1 MRLTIIRGQPV
12 VSRTNAGLS
21 LFHYLGLTHSLPR
34 NLPINGLFWG
44 NFKVAFLHLNIR
56 GRLVLGFS
64 VLCVLLAVV
73 IGTTIVKVRTVN
85 ESTDR
90 TVNLRV
96 PTAMTASDMVAGV
109 YASLASLR
117 GWLITGNE
125 VFKSERAVLWKD
137 LQARGSEM
145 DRLAGQWTVEQNK
158 VDWKQAKP
166 LLDELRNAQDK
177 AEAIAHTIDEQP
189 AAKILATE
197 AAPLAKLMLQKATAI
212 IDEEGGIASTDAR
225 KSLLIG
231 FADMRG
237 SMAMAIGAIRAYL
250 LTADVAFKNEFVEL
264 WALNQKKFDALEKRR
279 SEMTGDQ
286 QTAFDTLVAA
296 RAKFA
301 PLPQKMFEIRASDR
315 WNMAQ
320 WFLTNEA
327 APRANKLLDIF
338 AGDKTAVGSRAGGM
352 VARQQNNLKAD
363 GAAVLAETGF
373 LMTLLWVLMGVGIGV
388 AATVVYL
395 TNRSIVPPILSMV
408 GAMGRLAG
416 GDHSV
421 EIPATDKQDEIG
433 LMARAVLIFKEN
445 MIKAK
450 ELAAK
455 EAEAISARVA
465 RAARVNELTQ
475 TFDTDIS
482 NVLRSVASASTELQ
496 ATASQMTSTAEETS
510 NQATAVAAA
519 TEEAST
525 NVQTVA
531 AASEELA
538 SSVTEIGRQVAQS
551 AAIAQKAVGE
561 ADRTNTTV
569 QGLFKDAASI
579 GDVVKLISEIASQTN
594 LLALNATIEAARA
607 GEAGRGFAVV
617 AAEVKSLA
625 EQTAKA
631 TDQISAQV
639 SSIQNSSSEAVSA
652 IKGISATI
660 NEMSEIASAIAGAVE
675 EQGSAT
681 QEIARN
687 VQQAALGTGE
697 ISSNVAGVQ
706 QAAGDTGAAAHQVLQ
721 ASSELSRQSETM
733 RGQVETF
740 LSNIKAA

>member
-1 MRLTIIRGQPV
+1 M
-12 VSRTNAGLS
+12 
-21 LFHYLGLTHSLPR
+21 
-34 NLPINGLFWG
+34 
-44 NFKVAFLHLNIR
+44 AFLQLNIR
-56 GRLVLGFS
+56 GRLILGFS
-64 VLCVLLAVV
+64 VLCVLLAAVV
-73 IGTTIVKVRTVN
+73 GTTIIKVRTVS
-85 ESTDR
+85 EATDR

-96 PTAMTASDMVAGV
+96 PTAMTASDLVAGV

-117 GWLITGNE
+117 GWLITGND
-125 VFKSERAVLWKD
+125 VFKAERAVLWKD
-137 LQARGSEM
+137 LQTRGSEM

-189 AAKILATE
+189 AAKMLATE
-197 AAPLAKLMLQKATAI
+197 AAPLAKLMLQKATSI
-212 IDEEGGIASTDAR
+212 INEEGGIASTDAR
-225 KSLLIG
+225 KSLLID

-250 LTADVAFKNEFVEL
+250 LTADVAFKSEFEEL
-264 WALNQKKFDALEKRR
+264 WALNQKKFDALSKRR
-279 SEMTGDQ
+279 PEMTTDQ
-286 QTAFDTLVAA
+286 QAAFDALVAA

-338 AGDKTAVGSRAGGM
+338 AGAKNATGSRSGGM
-352 VARQQNNLKAD
+352 VSRQQDNLKQD
-363 GAAVLAETGF
+363 GAAVLAETSF
-373 LMTLLWVLMGVGIGV
+373 LTTLLWVLMGVGIGV

-395 TNRSIVPPILSMV
+395 TNRSIVPPILNMV
-408 GAMGRLAG
+408 GAMGKLAG

-450 ELAAK
+450 ELAAR
-455 EAEAISARVA
+455 EAESVSARVA

-475 TFDTDIS
+475 SFDTDIS

-496 ATASQMTSTAEETS
+496 ATASSMTATAEETS

-538 SSVTEIGRQVAQS
+538 SSVTEISRQVAQS

-733 RGQVETF
+733 RGQVEAF

>member
-1 MRLTIIRGQPV
+1 M
-12 VSRTNAGLS
+12 
-21 LFHYLGLTHSLPR
+21 
-34 NLPINGLFWG
+34 
-44 NFKVAFLHLNIR
+44 AFVNLNIR
-56 GRLVLGFS
+56 GRLILGFS
-64 VLCVLLAVV
+64 ILCILLAGVV
-73 IGTTIVKVRTVN
+73 GTTMLKVHMVS
-85 ESTDR
+85 EATDR

-96 PTAMTASDMVAGV
+96 PTAMTASDVVSGV

-125 VFKSERAVLWKD
+125 AFKTERAALWKD
-137 LQARGSEM
+137 IQKHGSEL
-145 DRLAGQWTVEQNK
+145 DRLSGQWVVEQNR
-158 VDWKQAKP
+158 VDWRQAKP

-197 AAPLAKLMLQKATAI
+197 AAPLVKLMLQKATSI
-212 IDEEGGIASTDAR
+212 IDEERSITSTDAR

-231 FADMRG
+231 FADLRG
-237 SMAMAIGAIRAYL
+237 TMAMAIGALRGYL
-250 LTADVAFKNEFVEL
+250 LTADAAFKAEFMEL
-264 WALNQKKFDALEKRR
+264 WELNQKKFDALSKRR
-279 SEMTGDQ
+279 SEMTGEQ
-286 QTAFDTLVAA
+286 QSAFDALVAA
-296 RAKFA
+296 RDKFS
-301 PLPQKMFEIRASDR
+301 PLPQRMFEIRDSDR

-338 AGDKTAVGSRAGGM
+338 AGAKNSAGSRSGGM
-352 VARQQNNLKAD
+352 VTRQQDNLKAD
-363 GAAVLAETGF
+363 GAVVLAETNF

-388 AATVVYL
+388 AVTVVYL
-395 TNRSIVPPILSMV
+395 TNRSIVPPILKMV
-408 GAMGRLAG
+408 DAMGQLAG

-421 EIPATDKQDEIG
+421 EIPATDKKDEIG

-455 EAEAISARVA
+455 EAEAIKERVA
-465 RAARVNELTQ
+465 RATRVNELTQ
-475 TFDTDIS
+475 AFDADIS
-482 NVLRSVASASTELQ
+482 TVLRSVASASTELQ
-496 ATASQMTSTAEETS
+496 ATASSMTATAEETS

-519 TEEAST
+519 TEEASA

-538 SSVTEIGRQVAQS
+538 SSVTEIGRQVTQS
-551 AAIAQKAVGE
+551 ATIAQKAVTE
-561 ADRTNTTV
+561 AELTNTTV
-569 QGLFKDAASI
+569 QGLFNDAASI
-579 GDVVKLISEIASQTN
+579 GDVVKLISDIAGQTN

-631 TDQISAQV
+631 TEQISTQV
-639 SSIQNSSSEAVSA
+639 LSIQTSSSEAVSA
-652 IKGISATI
+652 IKEITATI
-660 NEMSEIASAIAGAVE
+660 NQMSEIASAIASAVE

-687 VQQAALGTGE
+687 VQQAAQGTSE
-697 ISSNVAGVQ
+697 ITSNVSGVQ
-706 QAAGDTGAAAHQVLQ
+706 QAAGDTGAAAHQVLE
-721 ASSELSRQSETM
+721 ASNELSRQSETM
-733 RGQVETF
+733 RNQVEVVPQQHQGRLIATRR
-740 LSNIKAA
+740 KAGGRAPNGSARPFCLFPRFPGFGYSKIESARSQDGGII

>member
-1 MRLTIIRGQPV
+1 MALLR
-12 VSRTNAGLS
+12 
-21 LFHYLGLTHSLPR
+21 
-34 NLPINGLFWG
+34 
-44 NFKVAFLHLNIR
+44 LNIG

-64 VLCVLLAVV
+64 VLCILLAGVV
-73 IGTTIVKVRTVN
+73 GTTIIKVRAVS

-125 VFKSERAVLWKD
+125 AFKSERAALWKD
-137 LQARGSEM
+137 IQTYGSEM
-145 DRLAGQWTVEQNK
+145 DHLSSHWTVEQNK

-166 LLDELRNAQDK
+166 LLDELRSAQDK

-189 AAKILATE
+189 AAKMLATE
-197 AAPLAKLMLQKATAI
+197 AAPLARLMLQKATSI
-212 IDEEGGIASTDAR
+212 IDEESNIASTDAR

-250 LTADVAFKNEFVEL
+250 LTADATFKNEFAEL
-264 WALNQKKFDALEKRR
+264 WALNQRKFDSLSKRR
-279 SEMTGDQ
+279 PEMTPDQ
-286 QTAFDTLVAA
+286 QAAFDALVAA
-296 RAKFA
+296 RANFA
-301 PLPQKMFEIRASDR
+301 PLPQKMFDIRASDR

-338 AGDKTAVGSRAGGM
+338 SGARTAAGSRSGGM
-352 VARQQNNLKAD
+352 VSRQQDGLKAD
-363 GAAVLAETGF
+363 GAAALAEISF
-373 LMTLLWVLMGVGIGV
+373 LTTLLWVLMGVGIGV
-388 AATVVYL
+388 AGTVVYL
-395 TNRSIVPPILSMV
+395 TNRSIVPPILKMV

-421 EIPATDKQDEIG
+421 EIPATDNKDEIG

-445 MIKAK
+445 MIKAR

-455 EAEAISARVA
+455 EAEAINARVA

-475 TFDTDIS
+475 AFDADITT
-482 NVLRSVASASTELQ
+482 VLRSVASASTELQ
-496 ATASQMTSTAEETS
+496 ATASSMTATAEETS
-510 NQATAVAAA
+510 SQATAVAAA
-519 TEEAST
+519 TEEAAT
-525 NVQTVA
+525 NVHTLA
-531 AASEELA
+531 AAAEELA
-538 SSVTEIGRQVAQS
+538 SSVSEISRQVAQS
-551 AAIAQKAVGE
+551 AAIARKAVSE

-639 SSIQNSSSEAVSA
+639 SSIQTSSSEAVGA
-652 IKGISATI
+652 IKGITATI
-660 NEMSEIASAIAGAVE
+660 NEMSEIASAIASAVE

-721 ASSELSRQSETM
+721 ASGELSRQSETM
-733 RGQVETF
+733 RGQVEAF

>member
-1 MRLTIIRGQPV
+1 M
-12 VSRTNAGLS
+12 
-21 LFHYLGLTHSLPR
+21 
-34 NLPINGLFWG
+34 
-44 NFKVAFLHLNIR
+44 HLNIR
-56 GRLVLGFS
+56 GRLILGFS
-64 VLCVLLAVV
+64 VLCALLAVV
-73 IGTTIVKVRTVN
+73 VGTTIVKVRTVS
-85 ESTDR
+85 ESTER

-96 PTAMTASDMVAGV
+96 PTAMTASDLVSGV

-125 VFKSERAVLWKD
+125 TFKGERAAFWKD
-137 LQARGSEM
+137 IQKRGSEM
-145 DRLAGQWTVEQNK
+145 DRLAGDWTVQQNK
-158 VDWKQAKP
+158 TDWNEAKP
-166 LLDELRNAQDK
+166 LLDELRKAQDK
-177 AEAIAHTIDEQP
+177 AEEIAHTIDEQP

-197 AAPLAKLMLQKATAI
+197 AAPLAKLMLQKATSIINDEGAI
-212 IDEEGGIASTDAR
+212 PSTDVR
-225 KSLLIG
+225 KSLLID

-237 SMAMAIGAIRAYL
+237 SLAMAIGVVRAYL
-250 LTADVAFKNEFVEL
+250 LTADVAFKNEYEEL
-264 WALNQKKFDALEKRR
+264 WALNQKKFEAVAKRR
-279 SEMTGDQ
+279 SEMTPDQ
-286 QTAFDTLVAA
+286 QKAFDALVEA
-296 RAKFA
+296 RARFA
-301 PLPQKMFEIRASDR
+301 PLPHKMFEIRASER

-338 AGDKTAVGSRAGGM
+338 AGAKNAEGVRSGGM
-352 VARQQNNLKAD
+352 VSRQQDNLRAD
-363 GAAVLAETGF
+363 GAKALAETNF
-373 LMTLLWVLMGVGIGV
+373 LTTLLWVLFGIGIGV

-395 TNRSIVPPILSMV
+395 TNRSIVPPIVNMV
-408 GAMGRLAG
+408 GAMGKLAG

-421 EIPATDKQDEIG
+421 EIPATDKRDEIG
-433 LMARAVLIFKEN
+433 LMARAVVVFKEN

-455 EAEAISARVA
+455 EAEAIKERVA
-465 RAARVNELTQ
+465 RATRVSELTQ
-475 TFDTDIS
+475 GFDTSIS
-482 NVLRSVASASTELQ
+482 SVLKAVASASTELQ
-496 ATASQMTSTAEETS
+496 ATASSMTATAEETS
-510 NQATAVAAA
+510 SQATAVAAA
-519 TEEAST
+519 TEEASA

-538 SSVTEIGRQVAQS
+538 SSVSEISRQVAQS
-551 AAIAQKAVGE
+551 ATIAQKAVTE
-561 ADRTNTTV
+561 AERTNATV

-631 TDQISAQV
+631 TDQIGTQV
-639 SSIQNSSSEAVSA
+639 TSIQASSSQAVTA

-660 NEMSEIASAIAGAVE
+660 DQMNEIASAIASAVE

-687 VQQAALGTGE
+687 VQQAALGTTE
-697 ISSNVAGVQ
+697 ISSNVTGVR
-706 QAAGDTGAAAHQVLQ
+706 QAAGDTGAAAQQVFQ
-721 ASSELSRQSETM
+721 ASNELSEQSEMM
-733 RGQVETF
+733 RAQVESF

>member
-1 MRLTIIRGQPV
+1 M
-12 VSRTNAGLS
+12 
-21 LFHYLGLTHSLPR
+21 
-34 NLPINGLFWG
+34 
-44 NFKVAFLHLNIR
+44 AFLQLNIR
-56 GRLVLGFS
+56 GRLILGFS
-64 VLCVLLAVV
+64 VLCALLAAVV
-73 IGTTIVKVRTVN
+73 GITILKVRTVN

-96 PTAMTASDMVAGV
+96 PTAMTASDLVAEV

-125 VFKSERAVLWKD
+125 VFKAERAVLWKD
-137 LQARGSEM
+137 IQTRGAEM
-145 DRLAGQWTVEQNK
+145 DRLSSQWTVEQNK
-158 VDWKQAKP
+158 LDWKQAKP
-166 LLDELRNAQDK
+166 LLDELRDAQDK

-189 AAKILATE
+189 AAKMLASE
-197 AAPLAKLMLQKATAI
+197 AAPLAKLMLQKATSI
-212 IDEEGGIASTDAR
+212 INEEGNIASTDAR
-225 KSLLIG
+225 KSLLID

-250 LTADVAFKNEFVEL
+250 LTADVTFKNEYEEL
-264 WALNQKKFDALEKRR
+264 WALNQKKFEALSKRK
-279 SEMTGDQ
+279 SEMTPDQ
-286 QTAFDTLVAA
+286 LKAFDSLVDA
-296 RAKFA
+296 RAKFS

-338 AGDKTAVGSRAGGM
+338 AGAKGSAGSRSGGM
-352 VARQQNNLKAD
+352 VSRQQESLKAD
-363 GAAVLAETGF
+363 GAAVLSETNF
-373 LMTLLWVLMGVGIGV
+373 LITLLWLLMGVGIGV
-388 AATVVYL
+388 AGTVVYL
-395 TNRSIVPPILSMV
+395 TNRSIVPPLLNMV
-408 GAMGRLAG
+408 GAMGQLAG
-416 GDHSV
+416 GDHAV
-421 EIPATDKQDEIG
+421 EIPATDKKDEIG

-465 RAARVNELTQ
+465 RAARVNELTR
-475 TFDTDIS
+475 TFDADIS
-482 NVLRSVASASTELQ
+482 TVLRSVASASTELQ
-496 ATASQMTSTAEETS
+496 ATASSMTATAEETS

-531 AASEELA
+531 SASEELA
-538 SSVTEIGRQVAQS
+538 SSVNEISRQVAQS
-551 AAIAQKAVGE
+551 AAIAQKAVSE

-569 QGLFKDAASI
+569 QGLFKDAAGI
-579 GDVVKLISEIASQTN
+579 GDVVKLISEIAGQTN

-631 TDQISAQV
+631 TDRISAQV
-639 SSIQNSSSEAVSA
+639 SSIQTSSSEAVSA

-660 NEMSEIASAIAGAVE
+660 NEMNEIASAIASAVE

-733 RGQVETF
+733 RGHVEAF
-740 LSNIKAA
+740 LSSIKAA

>member
-1 MRLTIIRGQPV
+1 MP
-12 VSRTNAGLS
+12 
-21 LFHYLGLTHSLPR
+21 
-34 NLPINGLFWG
+34 
-44 NFKVAFLHLNIR
+44 FLNLNIR
-56 GRLVLGFS
+56 GRLIAGFGI
-64 VLCVLLAVV
+64 LCLLLASVV
-73 IGTTIVKVRTVN
+73 GTTIIKVRAVN

-96 PTAMTASDMVAGV
+96 PTAMTANDLVAGV

-117 GWLITGNE
+117 GWLITGND
-125 VFKSERAVLWKD
+125 VFKVERAMLWKD
-137 LQARGSEM
+137 IQKRGLEM
-145 DRLAGQWTVEQNK
+145 DHLAGEWTVERNK
-158 VDWKQAKP
+158 VDWNQAKP
-166 LLDELRNAQDK
+166 LLEELRGAQDK

-189 AAKILATE
+189 AAKLLSTE
-197 AAPLAKLMLQKATAI
+197 AAPLAKIMLQKATAI
-212 IDEEGGIASTDAR
+212 IDEEASIPSTDSR

-231 FADMRG
+231 FADLRG
-237 SMAMAIGAIRAYL
+237 SMAMAIGAVRAYL
-250 LTADVAFKNEFVEL
+250 LTADAAFKKEFEEL
-264 WALNQKKFDALEKRR
+264 WALNQKKFEALSKRR
-279 SEMTGDQ
+279 SEMTADQ
-286 QTAFDTLVAA
+286 QVAFDSLVAA
-296 RAKFA
+296 RAKFS

-338 AGDKTAVGSRAGGM
+338 AGEKNAEGSRSGGM
-352 VARQQNNLKAD
+352 VSQQQDNLRAD
-363 GAAVLAETGF
+363 GAMVLAETSF
-373 LMTLLWVLMGVGIGV
+373 LMTLLWVLMGVGLGV

-395 TNRSIVPPILSMV
+395 TNHSIVPPILKMV
-408 GAMGRLAG
+408 GAMGQLAG

-421 EIPATDKQDEIG
+421 EIPATDKKDEIG
-433 LMARAVLIFKEN
+433 QMAKAVLIFKEN

-455 EAEAISARVA
+455 EAEAIKERIA

-475 TFDTDIS
+475 AFDIDIS
-482 NVLRSVASASTELQ
+482 SVLRSVASASTELQ
-496 ATASQMTSTAEETS
+496 ATASSMTATAEEAS

-538 SSVTEIGRQVAQS
+538 SSVNEIGRQVAQS
-551 AAIAQKAVGE
+551 ASIAQKAVVE
-561 ADRTNTTV
+561 ADRTNATV
-569 QGLFKDAASI
+569 QGLLKDAANI
-579 GDVVKLISEIASQTN
+579 GDVVKLISEIAEQTN

-639 SSIQNSSSEAVSA
+639 SSIQTSSSEAVRA

-660 NEMSEIASAIAGAVE
+660 NQMSEIASAIASAVE

-681 QEIARN
+681 QEIARS

-697 ISSNVAGVQ
+697 ISANVVGVQ
-706 QAAGDTGAAAHQVLQ
+706 QAAGDTGAAAHQVLE
-721 ASSELSRQSETM
+721 ASNELSRQSETM
-733 RGQVETF
+733 RGQVESF
-740 LSNIKAA
+740 LGDIKAA

>member
-1 MRLTIIRGQPV
+1 M
-12 VSRTNAGLS
+12 
-21 LFHYLGLTHSLPR
+21 
-34 NLPINGLFWG
+34 
-44 NFKVAFLHLNIR
+44 AFLQLNIR
-56 GRLVLGFS
+56 GRLILGFS
-64 VLCVLLAVV
+64 VLCVLLAAVV
-73 IGTTIVKVRTVN
+73 GTTIIKVRTVS

-90 TVNLRV
+90 TINLRV
-96 PTAMTASDMVAGV
+96 PTAMTASDLVSGV

-117 GWLITGNE
+117 GWLITGND
-125 VFKSERAVLWKD
+125 VFKTERAVLWKD
-137 LQARGSEM
+137 IQSRGSEM
-145 DRLAGQWTVEQNK
+145 DRLSGQWTVEQNK

-189 AAKILATE
+189 AAKLLATE
-197 AAPLAKLMLQKATAI
+197 AAPLAKLMLQKATSI
-212 IDEEGGIASTDAR
+212 INEEGGIPSTDAR
-225 KSLLIG
+225 KSLLID

-237 SMAMAIGAIRAYL
+237 SLAMAIGAIRAYL
-250 LTADVAFKNEFVEL
+250 LTADVNFKNEFEEL
-264 WALNQKKFDALEKRR
+264 WALNQKKFEALSKRR

-286 QTAFDTLVAA
+286 QKAFDSLVEA

-301 PLPQKMFEIRASDR
+301 PLPQRMFEIRASDR

-338 AGDKTAVGSRAGGM
+338 AGAKDNAGSRSGGM
-352 VARQQNNLKAD
+352 VSRQQDSLKRD
-363 GAAVLAETGF
+363 GAAVLAETSF

-395 TNRSIVPPILSMV
+395 TNRSIVPPILRMV
-408 GAMGRLAG
+408 GAMGQLAS
-416 GDHSV
+416 GDHDV
-421 EIPATDKQDEIG
+421 EIPAADKKDEIG

-465 RAARVNELTQ
+465 RAARVNDLTE
-475 TFDTDIS
+475 TFDANIS
-482 NVLRSVASASTELQ
+482 TVLRSVASASTELQ
-496 ATASQMTSTAEETS
+496 ATASSMTATAEETS

-538 SSVTEIGRQVAQS
+538 SSVSEIGRQVAQS
-551 AAIAQKAVGE
+551 AAIAQKAVSE

-569 QGLFKDAASI
+569 QGLFKDAAGI

-639 SSIQNSSSEAVSA
+639 SSIQASSSEAVSA
-652 IKGISATI
+652 IKGISTTI

-697 ISSNVAGVQ
+697 IASNVAGVQ

-733 RGQVETF
+733 RGHVETF
-740 LSNIKAA
+740 LSSIKAA

>member
-1 MRLTIIRGQPV
+1 
-12 VSRTNAGLS
+12 
-21 LFHYLGLTHSLPR
+21 
-34 NLPINGLFWG
+34 
-44 NFKVAFLHLNIR
+44 VAFLQLNIR
-56 GRLVLGFS
+56 GRLILGFS
-64 VLCVLLAVV
+64 VLCLLLAGV
-73 IGTTIVKVRTVN
+73 IGTTITKVHTVN
-85 ESTDR
+85 EATDR

-96 PTAMTASDMVAGV
+96 PTAMTASDLVAGV

-117 GWLITGNE
+117 GWLITGNDA
-125 VFKSERAVLWKD
+125 FKTERAGLWKD
-137 LQARGSEM
+137 IQTHGTEM
-145 DRLAGQWTVEQNK
+145 DRLSGRWTVEQNRQ
-158 VDWKQAKP
+158 DWKQAKP

-197 AAPLAKLMLQKATAI
+197 AAPLAKLMLQKATSI
-212 IDEEGGIASTDAR
+212 IDEEGNIASTDQR

-250 LTADVAFKNEFVEL
+250 LTADAAFKTEFVEL
-264 WALNQKKFDALEKRR
+264 WALNQKKFDALSKRR
-279 SEMTGDQ
+279 LEMTSDQ
-286 QTAFDTLVAA
+286 QIAFDSLVAA
-296 RAKFA
+296 RAKFS
-301 PLPQKMFEIRASDR
+301 PLPQKMFDIRASDR

-338 AGDKTAVGSRAGGM
+338 AGAKNAAGSRSGGM
-352 VARQQNNLKAD
+352 VTRQQDNLKTD
-363 GAAVLAETGF
+363 GVAVLAETSF
-373 LMTLLWVLMGVGIGV
+373 LTTLLWVLLGVGIGV
-388 AATVVYL
+388 AVTVVYV
-395 TNRSIVPPILSMV
+395 TNRSIVPPILKMV
-408 GAMGRLAG
+408 GAMGQLAG

-421 EIPATDKQDEIG
+421 EIPATDKKDEIG

-465 RAARVNELTQ
+465 RAARVNDLTE
-475 TFDTDIS
+475 TFDKDIS
-482 NVLRSVASASTELQ
+482 TVLRSVASASTELQ
-496 ATASQMTSTAEETS
+496 ATASSMTATAEETS

-538 SSVTEIGRQVAQS
+538 SSVNEISRQVAQS
-551 AAIAQKAVGE
+551 AAITQQAVAE

-569 QGLFKDAASI
+569 QGLFDDAASI
-579 GDVVKLISEIASQTN
+579 GDVVKLISAIASQTN

-639 SSIQNSSSEAVSA
+639 SSIQTSSTEALSA
-652 IKGISATI
+652 IKGITATI
-660 NEMSEIASAIAGAVE
+660 SEINEIASAIASAVE

-721 ASSELSRQSETM
+721 ASSELSKQSETM
-733 RGQVETF
+733 RGQVEAF

>member
-1 MRLTIIRGQPV
+1 M
-12 VSRTNAGLS
+12 S
-21 LFHYLGLTHSLPR
+21 
-34 NLPINGLFWG
+34 
-44 NFKVAFLHLNIR
+44 FLHLNIR

-64 VLCVLLAVV
+64 VLCILLAGVV
-73 IGTTIVKVRTVN
+73 VTTLVKVRSV
-85 ESTDR
+85 SDASDR
-90 TVNLRV
+90 TVSVRV
-96 PTAMTASDMVAGV
+96 PTAMTASDLVAGV

-125 VFKSERAVLWKD
+125 AFKAERASLWND
-137 LQARGSEM
+137 IQTHGAAM
-145 DRLAGQWTVEQNK
+145 DGLSTKWTSEQNK
-158 VDWKQAKP
+158 QDWRQAKP
-166 LLDELRNAQDK
+166 LLDELRGAQDK

-197 AAPLAKLMLQKATAI
+197 AAPLAKLMLQKATSI
-212 IDEEGGIASTDAR
+212 IDEEGGIASTDQR

-231 FADMRG
+231 FADVRG
-237 SMAMAIGAIRAYL
+237 STAMAIGALRAYL
-250 LTADVAFKNEFVEL
+250 LTADPTFKAEFEEL
-264 WALNQKKFDALEKRR
+264 WALNQKKFDALSKRR
-279 SEMTGDQ
+279 SEMTSDQ
-286 QTAFDTLVAA
+286 QSAFDAIIAA
-296 RAKFA
+296 RAKFS
-301 PLPQKMFEIRASDR
+301 PLPQKMFDIRASDR

-338 AGDKTAVGSRAGGM
+338 AGAKTATGLRSGGL
-352 VARQQNNLKAD
+352 VVRQQQSLKAD
-363 GAAVLAETGF
+363 GAAVLAETSF
-373 LMTLLWVLMGVGIGV
+373 LTTLLWVLLGVGIGV

-395 TNRSIVPPILSMV
+395 TNRSIVPPILKMV
-408 GAMGRLAG
+408 AAMGQLAG

-421 EIPATDKQDEIG
+421 AIPATDKKDEIG

-465 RAARVNELTQ
+465 RAARVNDLTQ
-475 TFDTDIS
+475 RFDSGIS
-482 NVLRSVASASTELQ
+482 MVLKSVASATTELQ
-496 ATASQMTSTAEETS
+496 ATASSMTATAEETS

-551 AAIAQKAVGE
+551 AAVAQKAVAE
-561 ADRTNTTV
+561 ANRTNITV
-569 QGLFKDAASI
+569 QGLSKEAASI
-579 GDVVKLISEIASQTN
+579 GDVVKLISDIASQTN

-631 TDQISAQV
+631 TDQISTQV
-639 SSIQNSSSEAVSA
+639 SSIQASSGEAASA
-652 IKGISATI
+652 IKGITATI
-660 NEMSEIASAIAGAVE
+660 NEMNEIASAIAGAVE

-687 VQQAALGTGE
+687 VQQAALGTSE

-706 QAAGDTGAAAHQVLQ
+706 QAAGDTGAAAHQVLE

-740 LSNIKAA
+740 LADIKAA

>member
-1 MRLTIIRGQPV
+1 M
-12 VSRTNAGLS
+12 
-21 LFHYLGLTHSLPR
+21 
-34 NLPINGLFWG
+34 
-44 NFKVAFLHLNIR
+44 AFLHLNIR
-56 GRLVLGFS
+56 GRLILGFS
-64 VLCVLLAVV
+64 ALCILLAGVV
-73 IGTTIVKVRTVN
+73 ATTLLKVHTVN
-85 ESTDR
+85 GATER
-90 TVNLRV
+90 TINLRV
-96 PTAMTASDMVAGV
+96 PTAMTANDLVAAI

-125 VFKSERAVLWKD
+125 AFKAERAIAWK
-137 LQARGSEM
+137 QIQKQGAEM
-145 DRLAGQWTVEQNK
+145 DRLSGHWTVEQNK
-158 VDWKQAKP
+158 VDWKTAKP

-177 AEAIAHTIDEQP
+177 AETIAHTLDEQP

-212 IDEEGGIASTDAR
+212 INEEGTIPSTDAR

-231 FADMRG
+231 FADLRG
-237 SMAMAIGAIRAYL
+237 SMAMAIGDIRAYL
-250 LTADVAFKNEFVEL
+250 LTADPAFKTEYEVL
-264 WALNQKKFDALEKRR
+264 WALNEKKFDALSKRR
-279 SEMTGDQ
+279 PEMTADQ
-286 QTAFDTLVAA
+286 QAAFDSLVDA
-296 RAKFA
+296 RAKFS
-301 PLPQKMFEIRASDR
+301 PLPQKMFEIRSSDR

-338 AGDKTAVGSRAGGM
+338 AGAKNGEGSRSGGM
-352 VARQQNNLKAD
+352 VSRQQENLKVD
-363 GAAVLAETGF
+363 GAMVLSETGF
-373 LMTLLWVLMGVGIGV
+373 LMTLLWVLMGVAIGV

-395 TNRSIVPPILSMV
+395 TNRSIVPPILNMV
-408 GAMGRLAG
+408 GAMGQLAG

-421 EIPATDKQDEIG
+421 EIPATNNKDEIG
-433 LMARAVLIFKEN
+433 LMARAVLVFKEN

-450 ELAAK
+450 ELADK
-455 EAEAISARVA
+455 EAAAVKARMA
-465 RAARVNELTQ
+465 RATRVNELTDA
-475 TFDTDIS
+475 FDAHIS
-482 NVLRSVASASTELQ
+482 SVLRSVASASTELQ
-496 ATASQMTSTAEETS
+496 ATASSMTATAEETS
-510 NQATAVAAA
+510 SQATAVAAA

-538 SSVTEIGRQVAQS
+538 SSVNEIGRQVTQS
-551 AAIAQKAVGE
+551 ASIAQKAVTE
-561 ADRTNTTV
+561 AERTNATV
-569 QGLFKDAASI
+569 QGLFNDASSI
-579 GDVVKLISEIASQTN
+579 GDVVKLITEIASQTN

-631 TDQISAQV
+631 TDQISSQV
-639 SSIQNSSSEAVSA
+639 ASIQTSSSQAVTA

-660 NEMSEIASAIAGAVE
+660 HQINEIASAIASAVE

-697 ISSNVAGVQ
+697 IAANVTGVR
-706 QAAGDTGAAAHQVLQ
+706 QAAGDTGAAAQQVLQ
-721 ASSELSRQSETM
+721 ASDELSKQSETM
-733 RGQVETF
+733 RSQVESF

>member
-1 MRLTIIRGQPV
+1 MSFSQ
-12 VSRTNAGLS
+12 
-21 LFHYLGLTHSLPR
+21 
-34 NLPINGLFWG
+34 
-44 NFKVAFLHLNIR
+44 LNIR
-56 GRLVLGFS
+56 GRLIFGFS
-64 VLCVLLAVV
+64 ILCILLATVV
-73 IGTTIVKVRTVN
+73 GTTLIKVHTVS

-96 PTAMTASDMVAGV
+96 PTAMTASDLVAGV

-117 GWLITGNE
+117 GFLITGND
-125 VFKSERAVLWKD
+125 VFKTERATLWKEI
-137 LQARGSEM
+137 QAHGSDM
-145 DRLAGQWTVEQNK
+145 DRLSGHWTVEQNK

-197 AAPLAKLMLQKATAI
+197 AAPLAKLMLQKATSI
-212 IDEEGGIASTDAR
+212 INEEGNIASTDTR

-250 LTADVAFKNEFVEL
+250 LTADEAFKTEFVEL
-264 WALNQKKFDALEKRR
+264 WALNQKKFEALSKRR
-279 SEMTGDQ
+279 SEMTPDQ
-286 QTAFDTLVAA
+286 QAAFDALVAA
-296 RAKFA
+296 RAKFS

-338 AGDKTAVGSRAGGM
+338 AGAKNATGSRSGGM
-352 VARQQNNLKAD
+352 VTRQQDNLKAD
-363 GAAVLAETGF
+363 GATVLAETNF

-395 TNRSIVPPILSMV
+395 TNRSIVPPILKMV
-408 GAMGRLAG
+408 DAMGRLAG

-421 EIPATDKQDEIG
+421 EIPATDKKDEIG

-455 EAEAISARVA
+455 EAEAIKERVA

-475 TFDTDIS
+475 AFDADITT
-482 NVLRSVASASTELQ
+482 VLRSVASASTELQ
-496 ATASQMTSTAEETS
+496 ATASSMTATAEETS

-531 AASEELA
+531 VASEELA
-538 SSVTEIGRQVAQS
+538 SSVNEISRQVAHS
-551 AAIAQKAVGE
+551 ATIAQKAVVE

-569 QGLFKDAASI
+569 QSLFNDAASI
-579 GDVVKLISEIASQTN
+579 GDVVKLINEIAGQTN

-631 TDQISAQV
+631 TEQIGAQV
-639 SSIQNSSSEAVSA
+639 SSIQASSSEAVGA

-660 NEMSEIASAIAGAVE
+660 NQINEIASAIASAVE

-697 ISSNVAGVQ
+697 ISSNVTGVQ

-721 ASSELSRQSETM
+721 ASDELSRQSETM
-733 RGQVETF
+733 RSQVESF

>member
-1 MRLTIIRGQPV
+1 MAEPPSATFMWGSLTVP
-12 VSRTNAGLS
+12 
-21 LFHYLGLTHSLPR
+21 
-34 NLPINGLFWG
+34 
-44 NFKVAFLHLNIR
+44 FLNLNIH
-56 GRLVLGFS
+56 GRLIVGFGI
-64 VLCVLLAVV
+64 LCLLLAGIV
-73 IGTTIVKVRTVN
+73 GTTIIKVRSVN

-96 PTAMTASDMVAGV
+96 PTAMTASDLVAGV

-117 GWLITGNE
+117 GWLITGND
-125 VFKSERAVLWKD
+125 VFKAERAGLWKD
-137 LQARGSEM
+137 IQKRGLEM
-145 DRLAGQWTVEQNK
+145 DHLAGESTVEQNK
-158 VDWKQAKP
+158 VDWNQAKP
-166 LLDELRNAQDK
+166 LLEELRSAQDK
-177 AEAIAHTIDEQP
+177 AEAIAHTLDEQP

-197 AAPLAKLMLQKATAI
+197 AAPLSKLMLQKITAI
-212 IDEEGGIASTDAR
+212 IDEESNIASSDER

-231 FADMRG
+231 FADTRG
-237 SMAMAIGAIRAYL
+237 SLAMAVGAIRAYL
-250 LTADVAFKNEFVEL
+250 LTADPAFKTEFENL
-264 WALNQKKFDALEKRR
+264 WALNQKKIDALSRRR
-279 SEMTGDQ
+279 SEMTSEQ
-286 QTAFDTLVAA
+286 QSAFDSLVST
-296 RAKFA
+296 RTKFL

-338 AGDKTAVGSRAGGM
+338 AGAKNAEGSRSGGM
-352 VARQQNNLKAD
+352 VSRQQDSLRAD
-363 GAAVLAETGF
+363 GAMVLAETSF
-373 LMTLLWVLMGVGIGV
+373 LTSLLWVLMGVGLGV

-408 GAMGRLAG
+408 GAMAQLAG

-421 EIPATDKQDEIG
+421 EIPATEKKDEIG
-433 LMARAVLIFKEN
+433 RMARAVLIFKEN

-455 EAEAISARVA
+455 EAEAIKDRIA
-465 RAARVNELTQ
+465 RAARVNELTE
-475 TFDTDIS
+475 TFDTGIS
-482 NVLRSVASASTELQ
+482 SVLRSVASASTELQ
-496 ATASQMTSTAEETS
+496 ATASSMTATAEQTS
-510 NQATAVAAA
+510 SQATAVAAA

-538 SSVTEIGRQVAQS
+538 SSVNEIGRQVAQS

-561 ADRTNTTV
+561 ADRTNATV
-569 QGLFKDAASI
+569 QGLLKDAASI
-579 GDVVKLISEIASQTN
+579 GDVVKLISEIAEQTN

-631 TDQISAQV
+631 TDQISTQV
-639 SSIQNSSSEAVSA
+639 SSIQISSSEAVSA

-660 NEMSEIASAIAGAVE
+660 NEMNEIASAIASAVE

-681 QEIARN
+681 QEIARS

-697 ISSNVAGVQ
+697 ISANVVGVQ
-706 QAAGDTGAAAHQVLQ
+706 QAAGDTGAAAHQVLE
-721 ASSELSRQSETM
+721 ASNELSRQSETM
-733 RGQVETF
+733 RGQVESF

>member
-1 MRLTIIRGQPV
+1 MT
-12 VSRTNAGLS
+12 
-21 LFHYLGLTHSLPR
+21 
-34 NLPINGLFWG
+34 
-44 NFKVAFLHLNIR
+44 FLHLNIR
-56 GRLVLGFS
+56 GRLIFGFS
-64 VLCVLLAVV
+64 VLCVLLATVV
-73 IGTTIVKVRTVN
+73 GTTIVKVHNVS
-85 ESTDR
+85 EATDR

-117 GWLITGNE
+117 AWLITGND
-125 VFKSERAVLWKD
+125 VFKAERAGLWKE
-137 LQARGSEM
+137 LQKRGSEM
-145 DRLAGQWTVEQNK
+145 DELSVRWTNERNK
-158 VDWKQAKP
+158 TDWKLAKP

-177 AEAIAHTIDEQP
+177 AEAIAHTSDEQP

-197 AAPLAKLMLQKATAI
+197 AAPLARTMLQTATAI
-212 IDEEGGIASTDAR
+212 INEESNIASTDAR

-250 LTADVAFKNEFVEL
+250 LTADEAFKKEFVEL
-264 WALNQKKFDALEKRR
+264 WALNQQKFEALSQRRAEMTPDQQKAFDA
-279 SEMTGDQ
+279 
-286 QTAFDTLVAA
+286 LVAA

-327 APRANKLLDIF
+327 APRANRLLDIF
-338 AGDKTAVGSRAGGM
+338 AGAKGADGGRSGGM
-352 VARQQNNLKAD
+352 VSRQQQNLKSD
-363 GAAVLAETGF
+363 GTAVLGDTNF
-373 LMTLLWVLMGVGIGV
+373 LTTLLWVMLGVGIGV
-388 AATVVYL
+388 AAAVVYL
-395 TNRSIVPPILSMV
+395 TSRSIVPPILQMV
-408 GAMGRLAG
+408 GAMGKLAA

-421 EIPATDKQDEIG
+421 EIPATNKKDEIG

-445 MIKAK
+445 MIKAR

-455 EAEAISARVA
+455 EADAINQRVA
-465 RAARVNELTQ
+465 RAARVNELT
-475 TFDTDIS
+475 TAFDANIS

-496 ATASQMTSTAEETS
+496 ATASSMTATAEETS

-538 SSVTEIGRQVAQS
+538 SSVTEIGRQVTQS
-551 AAIAQKAVGE
+551 AAIAQKAVSE

-639 SSIQNSSSEAVSA
+639 SSIQNSSSEAVAA
-652 IKGISATI
+652 IKGITATI
-660 NEMSEIASAIAGAVE
+660 SEINEIASAIASAVE

-697 ISSNVAGVQ
+697 ISSNVTGVQ

-721 ASSELSRQSETM
+721 ASEELSRQSETM
-733 RGQVETF
+733 RAEVEAF

>member
-1 MRLTIIRGQPV
+1 
-12 VSRTNAGLS
+12 
-21 LFHYLGLTHSLPR
+21 
-34 NLPINGLFWG
+34 
-44 NFKVAFLHLNIR
+44 
-56 GRLVLGFS
+56 
-64 VLCVLLAVV
+64 
-73 IGTTIVKVRTVN
+73 
-85 ESTDR
+85 
-90 TVNLRV
+90 
-96 PTAMTASDMVAGV
+96 MTASDMVAGV

-125 VFKSERAVLWKD
+125 AFKAERAVLWKD
-137 LQARGSEM
+137 IQSRGSEM
-145 DRLAGQWTVEQNK
+145 DRLSGHWTVEQNK
-158 VDWKQAKP
+158 VDWKQARP

-189 AAKILATE
+189 AAKLLATE
-197 AAPLAKLMLQKATAI
+197 AAPLAKLMLQKATSI
-212 IDEEGGIASTDAR
+212 INEEGGIASTDAR
-225 KSLLIG
+225 KSLLID

-250 LTADVAFKNEFVEL
+250 LTADVSFKTEFEEL
-264 WALNQKKFDALEKRR
+264 WALNQKKFDALSKRR
-279 SEMTGDQ
+279 SEMTADQ
-286 QTAFDTLVAA
+286 QKAFDSLIEA

-338 AGDKTAVGSRAGGM
+338 AGAKDSAGSRSGGM
-352 VARQQNNLKAD
+352 VSRQQDSLKTD
-363 GAAVLAETGF
+363 GTMVLAETSF

-388 AATVVYL
+388 AATVVYV
-395 TNRSIVPPILSMV
+395 TNRSIVPPILEMV
-408 GAMGRLAG
+408 AAMGQLAG
-416 GDHSV
+416 GDHGV
-421 EIPATDKQDEIG
+421 EIPATDKKDEIG

-465 RAARVNELTQ
+465 RAARVNDLTQ
-475 TFDTDIS
+475 TFDANIS
-482 NVLRSVASASTELQ
+482 SVLRSVASASTELQ
-496 ATASQMTSTAEETS
+496 ATASSMTATAEETS

-551 AAIAQKAVGE
+551 AAIAQKAVAE

-569 QGLFKDAASI
+569 QGLFKDAAGI

-631 TDQISAQV
+631 TDQISAQI
-639 SSIQNSSSEAVSA
+639 SPIQASSSEAVSA
-652 IKGISATI
+652 IKGIATTI
-660 NEMSEIASAIAGAVE
+660 TEMNEIASAIAGAVE
-675 EQGSAT
+675 EQGAAT

-697 ISSNVAGVQ
+697 ISSNVSGVQ

-721 ASSELSRQSETM
+721 ASGELSKQSETM
-733 RGQVETF
+733 RGHVETF
-740 LSNIKAA
+740 LSSIKAA